1 MGPECAYHSLKN
13 IFLFSFT
20 FIFFLSFS
28 FSSFLSS
35 LFPFQGKIIFSFFF
49 LPQKRFFLF
58 LFNLCLVIVVCSTY
72 QLWTKITSQPQR
84 NFSFDQINRLCVF
97 LGHAIL
103 CVAVLPLVFV
113 YWCLFM
119 CNAKWS
125 LREKD
130 LSQWTHLNG
139 LTPVCFRWCRVSSSD
154 RANRHSQPSHE
165 HR

>member
-1 MGPECAYHSLKN
+1 MPITASKTFFFFHS
-13 IFLFSFT
+13 LFSFY
-20 FIFFLSFS
+20 FHFPSLLSYLHFFLSRAKTC
-28 FSSFLSS
+28 FL
-35 LFPFQGKIIFSFFF
+35 FF
-49 LPQKRFFLF
+49 LPQIRIFLF

>member
-1 MGPECAYHSLKN
+1 MPITASKTFFFFLSL
-13 IFLFSFT
+13 
-20 FIFFLSFS
+20 LSFS
-28 FSSFLSS
+28 FHFPSLLSYLHFFLSRAKTYF
-35 LFPFQGKIIFSFFF
+35 LFF
-49 LPQKRFFLF
+49 LPQIRFFLF

>member
-1 MGPECAYHSLKN
+1 MPITASKTFFFFLSL
-13 IFLFSFT
+13 
-20 FIFFLSFS
+20 LSFS
-28 FSSFLSS
+28 FHFPSLLSY
-35 LFPFQGKIIFSFFF
+35 LHFFPFQDKIIFSFF
-49 LPQKRFFLF
+49 LSQIRFFLF

>member
-1 MGPECAYHSLKN
+1 MCLSQPQKH
-13 IFLFSFT
+13 FSF
-20 FIFFLSFS
+20 FIHFFSFFLSFS

-35 LFPFQGKIIFSFFF
+35 HFPYRGKKKYFLFLPHIRFFF
-49 LPQKRFFLF
+49 F

-84 NFSFDQINRLCVF
+84 NFSFDQINRLCVI
-97 LGHAIL
+97 LGLAIF

-130 LSQWTHLNG
+130 LSQWTHLKG

>member
-1 MGPECAYHSLKN
+1 VPITASKTFFFFHSLFFFFPF
-13 IFLFSFT
+13 IFLLFFLIFT
-20 FIFFLSFS
+20 FSLPRQKKYFL
-28 FSSFLSS
+28 FL
-35 LFPFQGKIIFSFFF
+35 PHIRFFF
-49 LPQKRFFLF
+49 F

-84 NFSFDQINRLCVF
+84 NFSFDQINRLCVI
-97 LGHAIL
+97 LGLAIF

-130 LSQWTHLNG
+130 LSQWTHLKG

>member
-20 FIFFLSFS
+20 FFFFLSFS

-35 LFPFQGKIIFSFFF
+35 LFPFQGKNIFSYF
-49 LPQKRFFLF
+49 LPQIRIFLF

>member
-1 MGPECAYHSLKN
+1 MCLSQPQKH
-13 IFLFSFT
+13 FSF
-20 FIFFLSFS
+20 FIHFFLSFS
-28 FSSFLSS
+28 FSSFFSS
-35 LFPFQGKIIFSFFF
+35 LFLFQGKNIFSFF
-49 LPQKRFFLF
+49 LLQMRIFLF

-103 CVAVLPLVFV
+103 CVAVLPLVFA

>member
-13 IFLFSFT
+13 IFLFHSLFFFFP
-20 FIFFLSFS
+20 FIFLPFFLIFT
-28 FSSFLSS
+28 
-35 LFPFQGKIIFSFFF
+35 FPFQSKNIFSFF
-49 LPQKRFFLF
+49 LPQIRFFFF

-103 CVAVLPLVFV
+103 CVAVLPLGFV

-165 HR
+165 HL

>member
-1 MGPECAYHSLKN
+1 MGTASK
-13 IFLFSFT
+13 T
-20 FIFFLSFS
+20 FFFFIHFFFFFLSFS

-35 LFPFQGKIIFSFFF
+35 HFLSRAKTYFLF
-49 LPQKRFFLF
+49 LPQIRFFFF

>member
-1 MGPECAYHSLKN
+1 MPITASKTFFFFLSL
-13 IFLFSFT
+13 
-20 FIFFLSFS
+20 LSFS
-28 FSSFLSS
+28 FHFPSLLSYLHFFLSRAKTYF
-35 LFPFQGKIIFSFFF
+35 LFF

>member
-1 MGPECAYHSLKN
+1 MCLSQPQKHFSFFIHFFLFPFIFLLFFLIFTFSFPGQKH
-13 IFLFSFT
+13 IFLF
-20 FIFFLSFS
+20 
-28 FSSFLSS
+28 
-35 LFPFQGKIIFSFFF
+35 
-49 LPQKRFFLF
+49 LPQIRIFLF

-84 NFSFDQINRLCVF
+84 NFSFDQINRLHF
-97 LGHAIL
+97 LRPHITWFCFAW
-103 CVAVLPLVFV
+103 PLIFFV

-125 LREKD
+125 LREND

-139 LTPVCFRWCRVSSSD
+139 FTPVCFRWWRVSSSD
-154 RANRHSQPSHE
+154 RAKRHSQPSQE